1 MCLRLFGD
9 AEEPGR
15 DEVVYYIFIFLA
27 ITTFGHYMF
36 YFKFALAQ
44 YSFLQQN
51 VQF

>member
-15 DEVVYYIFIFLA
+15 DEVVYYILKFVA
-27 ITTFGHYMF
+27 ITTFGHHMF
-36 YFKFALAQ
+36 EFKFALAQ
-44 YSFLQQN
+44 YCFLQQN